1 MANKVNIPPEDR
13 FSRALFGVIL
23 TTAAFYSAG
32 KWVAFVLGIL
42 FLLSA
47 SQGFCWT
54 CYLHRKFFQ
63 RKCCQK

>member
-1 MANKVNIPPEDR
+1 MGQVNIPPEDR

-23 TTAAFYSAG
+23 VTAVFYSAG
-32 KWVAFVLGIL
+32 KWVAFGLGIL

-54 CYLHRKFFQ
+54 CHLHRKFFQ